1 MVCKKWHVA
10 KRVLERIRQSTNVP
24 AIEYVFNEE
33 DAHLPALGGIEKT
46 LGKRT
51 RHRRALMRMLFD
63 YFETDRLIVCM
74 DPSNLDLLE
83 DFASDRSVT
92 RILEIDCTFTEES
105 LIGHA
110 MRVGLAGEQT
120 SQETLDRLMPT
131 IRNDMIFES
140 DAIRDAQFENHCR
153 IREVASPE
161 ENADELAKFLG
172 VSHDKAHEITSTDYL
187 FAD

>member
-1 MVCKKWHVA
+1 
-10 KRVLERIRQSTNVP
+10 
-24 AIEYVFNEE
+24 
-33 DAHLPALGGIEKT
+33 
-46 LGKRT
+46 
-51 RHRRALMRMLFD
+51 MRMLFD

-83 DFASDRSVT
+83 DFASDRSTT
-92 RILEIDCTFTEES
+92 RILEIDCTFTDHY

-120 SQETLDRLMPT
+120 SEETLQRLLPT

-153 IREVASPE
+153 IRETASSD
-161 ENADELAKFLG
+161 ENAEELAKFLG
-172 VSHDKAHEITSTDYL
+172 VGRDKAQEITSTDYL
-187 FAD
+187 FSD